1 MKRYTGQKALYE
13 AISRS
18 RDKAKQHSILEKL
31 RPVLSKPPTTPG
43 QETGPAMEPEQTDQ
57 PPVQELTEPEAV
69 ETPAAPAIEL
79 PLQAEPEL
87 ELPPEPLSEIS
98 AASDPRVEPTAKPRP
113 PERFIHPAAP
123 TPASVW
129 LRPRPVQFNE
139 GRIEISMPYY
149 VGAIAAMVFL
159 VVVLAAYR
167 IGQGRQAVPANEVG
181 GQVRATASP
190 SGTAANPP
198 VRTPPQNPATSN
210 ADRPLTSTP
219 VTTGGT
225 QQDVTPARVQGD
237 NCIVLAR
244 SRTKEDFDPVVKHF
258 ADHGISVVSLPIEL
272 IRKVLAEQGLNPAVL
287 PSGDG
292 HLLVTTDYYSSA
304 DVAKTKQRIAE
315 VGKLYKGKAPS
326 GLESFAPNYF
336 SDAYGMKIRQIK
348 EKQ

>member
-43 QETGPAMEPEQTDQ
+43 QEIGPAMTPEQTEQ
-57 PPVQELTEPEAV
+57 TPVQELAEPEVV
-69 ETPAAPAIEL
+69 EMPPAPAVEL

-87 ELPPEPLSEIS
+87 ELPPEPIS
-98 AASDPRVEPTAKPRP
+98 VVSAVPDPRVEPAAKPRP
-113 PERFIHPAAP
+113 SERFIHPAAP

-181 GQVRATASP
+181 GQVRATANP
-190 SGTAANPP
+190 SGTMANPP

-219 VTTGGT
+219 VMTGGA
-225 QQDVTPARVQGD
+225 QQDVAPARVQGD